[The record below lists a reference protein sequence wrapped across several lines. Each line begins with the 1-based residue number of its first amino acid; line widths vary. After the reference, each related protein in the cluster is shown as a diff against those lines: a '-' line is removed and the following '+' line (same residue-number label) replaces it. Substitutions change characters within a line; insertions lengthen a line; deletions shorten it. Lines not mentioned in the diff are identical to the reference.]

1 MNAELIIN
9 LFWFLSIF
17 TAALYIAK
25 KRYLNKKG
33 YDLLDKA
40 FRFSFLLS
48 VLLIFL
54 SFYFLLNK

>member
-9 LFWFLSIF
+9 SFWFLSIF
-17 TAALYIAK
+17 TAALYIVK